1 MKQILQNYKTGEL
14 LLAEVPAPITSPG
27 RIIVNNK
34 FSLVSAGT
42 ERQMIDL
49 ARKSLLGKA
58 RARPDLVK
66 KVIAVAKTEGL
77 KEAYLA
83 SKSRLETPIPLGYSS
98 AGKVIEVGQGV
109 DGINLGDRI
118 ACAGSNYASHA
129 EIISMPTTL
138 CVSIP
143 DNVSYESAAFVA
155 LGGISLHAVRT
166 AEVLMGETIAVIGL
180 GLLGLLAVQILKANG
195 CHVIGMDLD
204 PNRCRLAQE
213 LGCGET
219 AGNAEEM
226 ISMVAKYT
234 ASRGC
239 DAVIILAATSSNQP
253 VELAA
258 DIAREQ
264 GRVVIPGLVG
274 LNIPRKTFYEKELK
288 MCISRAWG
296 PGIYDQNYES
306 GKTDYPFPFVRW
318 TAQRNMAAFLD
329 LVSRQMVRVDRLIS
343 HRFPIDRAIEAYKMV
358 TESKEPYIGILL
370 TYPKGN
376 GAADSKPNLPHFKQT
391 EVSFKSR
398 GPLSVKNGIRIGF
411 IGGGNFAKTTLL
423 PIVRKQKNI
432 SLCGIADISGASASS
447 VGKKFNFAYCTTDYK
462 KLLKDEEINTIMI
475 TTPHSSHAPLVAE
488 SLKAGKH
495 VYVEKPLAIDMNQLQ
510 QVIAAFNNM
519 PADLRLMVGFNR
531 RFSPF
536 TVALHRWLSFTD
548 EPMVV
553 NCRANAGYVPLDRWE
568 QDPEVGG
575 GRIVGEVCHFVDLI
589 MYLAGAYP
597 IQVYAQAM
605 KPSGKFL
612 SKDNLVIAIKMSN
625 GSVASITYTAAGD
638 KSFPRER
645 VEVFRG
651 GAVGVIENFKKA
663 SFTRNGRTAHKRN
676 LLNADRGH
684 RAEIETFFS
693 TVLSNSPSPV
703 SLREYMLTTLTTFSI
718 AESLKCGNPVMVDLQ
733 SVFTLGSTESFKG

>member
-1 MKQILQNYKTGEL
+1 MPNTLF
-14 LLAEVPAPITSPG
+14 VP
-27 RIIVNNK
+27 
-34 FSLVSAGT
+34 
-42 ERQMIDL
+42 
-49 ARKSLLGKA
+49 
-58 RARPDLVK
+58 
-66 KVIAVAKTEGL
+66 
-77 KEAYLA
+77 
-83 SKSRLETPIPLGYSS
+83 
-98 AGKVIEVGQGV
+98 
-109 DGINLGDRI
+109 
-118 ACAGSNYASHA
+118 
-129 EIISMPTTL
+129 
-138 CVSIP
+138 IP

-155 LGGISLHAVRT
+155 LGAISLHAIRT
-166 AEVLMGETIAVIGL
+166 AEVLVGETIAVIGL

-195 CHVIGMDLD
+195 CHVIGMDID
-204 PNRCRLAQE
+204 PSRCQLAQE
-213 LGCGET
+213 LGCDET
-219 AGNAEEM
+219 ASNAEEM
-226 ISMVAKYT
+226 ISLAAKCT

-253 VELAA
+253 IELAA
-258 DIAREQ
+258 EIAREQ

-329 LVSRQMVRVDRLIS
+329 LVSNRMVSVDRLIS
-343 HRFPIDRAIEAYKMV
+343 HRFPIDRATEAYKIV

-370 TYPKGN
+370 TYPERN
-376 GAADSKPNLPHFKQT
+376 GLVDSKPALAHFKQT

-398 GPLSVKNGIRIGF
+398 GPSLIKNEIRIGF

-423 PIVRKQKNI
+423 PIIRKQKNI

-447 VGKKFNFAYCTTDYK
+447 VGKKFSFSYCTTDYK
-462 KLLKDEEINTIMI
+462 KLLEDEEINIIMI

-495 VYVEKPLAIDMNQLQ
+495 VYVEKPLAINMNQLQ

-519 PADLRLMVGFNR
+519 PAGLRLMVGFNR

-536 TVALHRWLSFTD
+536 TAALHKWLSFTN

-553 NCRANAGYVPLDRWE
+553 NCRVNAGFVPLERWE
-568 QDPEVGG
+568 QDPDVGG

-589 MYLAGAYP
+589 MYLTGAYP

-612 SKDNLVIAIKMSN
+612 SKDNLVITIKMSN
-625 GSVASITYTAAGD
+625 GSVASITYTASGD

-645 VEVFRG
+645 IEVFRG
-651 GAVGVIENFKKA
+651 GVVGIIENFKKA
-663 SFTRNGRTAHKRN
+663 SFTRNGRAVHKRN

-693 TVLSNSPSPV
+693 IIRNNTPSPV
-703 SLREYMLTTLTTFSI
+703 SLKDYVLTTMTTFSI
-718 AESLKCGNPVMVDLQ
+718 IESLKCGEPVEIDLQ
-733 SVFTLGSTESFKG
+733 SISTSNSRPESN